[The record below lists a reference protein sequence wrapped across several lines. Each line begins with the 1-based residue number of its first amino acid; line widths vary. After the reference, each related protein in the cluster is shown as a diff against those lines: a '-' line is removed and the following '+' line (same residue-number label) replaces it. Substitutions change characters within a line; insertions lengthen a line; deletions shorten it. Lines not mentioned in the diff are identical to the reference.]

1 MRALGARSTPPP
13 SPPMAGG
20 PTDTP
25 GRQRFRQERAVEF
38 WVREGE
44 RAELGERGPLTSA
57 ERADLGRA
65 LAMAEE
71 VNARLRAQ
79 QGF

>member
-20 PTDTP
+20 PEDTP
-25 GRQRFRQERAVEF
+25 GRQQFRQERPVEF
-38 WVREGE
+38 WVREAE
-44 RAELGERGPLTSA
+44 RAELGERGPLTST
-57 ERADLGRA
+57 ERADLQRA
-65 LAMAEE
+65 RAEAEE
-71 VNARLRAQ
+71 ANARLRAQ